1 MQRFTLRVNVCEH
14 SMNSESEATVAWK
27 DQDALRAELV
37 PLLQNKRYEDA
48 LSLLYRAR
56 TVWPN
61 DEELQVSIE
70 QVKGFLVIKYAR
82 KLGGL
87 DRVAPPLPPGV
98 MRTPEVML
106 LSRYV
111 NGYSTFD
118 DLAQVSPL
126 GRLRTLQV
134 LVSLYTASTPPPIDA
149 EPSSGLRLPGELR
162 PTSTTRVSPESDE
175 APDTARSRSSAP
187 SPSIS
192 TQPSNGAHSN
202 TPSHHAP
209 SSDAS
214 SGVVTTTSAPAA
226 QSTLPTNNGSL
237 ASIFQPPPDDEYKRL
252 YANGTT
258 AFVQRRY
265 AEAVQAFQACVDL
278 RPADQSAAVML
289 KRSLSELKLLG

>member
-1 MQRFTLRVNVCEH
+1 
-14 SMNSESEATVAWK
+14 MNISESMTAESPSTTAWK

-37 PLLQNKRYEDA
+37 PLLQAKRYEDA

-56 TVWPN
+56 GVWPN

-87 DRVAPPLPPGV
+87 DRVAPALPANSA
-98 MRTPEVML
+98 RTPEVML
-106 LSRYV
+106 LSRYI

-134 LVSLYTASTPPPIDA
+134 LVALYTESIPPPIDG

-162 PTSTTRVSPESDE
+162 KASNTRLRSEPEE
-175 APDTARSRSSAP
+175 PPDTARSVEANRGVEANRSVDAGSAAPLPASAP
-187 SPSIS
+187 
-192 TQPSNGAHSN
+192 TAVAATAATGG
-202 TPSHHAP
+202 P
-209 SSDAS
+209 SSGPQSGSSS
-214 SGVVTTTSAPAA
+214 SGAATTG
-226 QSTLPTNNGSL
+226 QL
-237 ASIFQPPPDDEYKRL
+237 ASIFQPPPDDEYKRH
-252 YANGTT
+252 YATGTT
-258 AFVQRRY
+258 AFVQKRY
-265 AEAVQAFQACVDL
+265 ADAVTAFQACIDL

>member
-1 MQRFTLRVNVCEH
+1 MTA
-14 SMNSESEATVAWK
+14 ESPSTTAWK

-37 PLLQNKRYEDA
+37 PLLQAKRYEDA

-56 TVWPN
+56 SVWPN

-87 DRVAPPLPPGV
+87 DRVAPPLPGGSV
-98 MRTPEVML
+98 RTPEVML
-106 LSRYV
+106 LSRYI

-134 LVSLYTASTPPPIDA
+134 LVSLYTESTPPPIDA

-162 PTSTTRVSPESDE
+162 PASNTRLRSEPEE
-175 APDTARSRSSAP
+175 APDTARSQAVEATSSRVPPTSTVETAP
-187 SPSIS
+187 SGVSS
-192 TQPSNGAHSN
+192 SSL
-202 TPSHHAP
+202 P
-209 SSDAS
+209 SSSLPS
-214 SGVVTTTSAPAA
+214 SSLSPGSLSPGGVNSGA
-226 QSTLPTNNGSL
+226 QL
-237 ASIFQPPPDDEYKRL
+237 ASIFQPPPDEEYKRQ

-258 AFVQRRY
+258 AFVQKRY
-265 AEAVQAFQACVDL
+265 SDAAQAFQACVDL